1 MLRFRPSRSARVLL
15 VGLVGLG
22 LIGVP
27 TAAST
32 PSLEVQAGP
41 AVPSDPA
48 AGCAQM
54 TLDEMS
60 LAQRVGQL
68 FMVGIG
74 STLDGAERSLIRDAH
89 IGSVTFAARITAGRS
104 FVAAQTAAVRSLA
117 TAATTDGVGFLIAAN
132 QEGGTVQALAGSGFS
147 RIPSALA
154 QGKLD
159 LATHRER
166 AAAWGEELRAA
177 GVNVDL
183 APVGDIVPNAWK
195 AINQPIGR
203 LDREFGRGPSTVAGH
218 VGSFIAGMDAARVLT
233 AVKHFPG
240 LGRVAG
246 NTDFVAGVKD
256 TLTMRD
262 DRFLAPFRRA
272 VHDDVAF
279 VMISL
284 AEYTRLDAGR
294 LAAFSRPIITGI
306 LRGDLGFDGVVMSD
320 DLSAAAVRSI
330 KPGARAIRW
339 IKAGGDLIITTGL
352 ADTRTMAA
360 TLVAQAKAKPAFRGR
375 VDRAALRVL
384 RAKARLGL
392 LPCP

>member
-1 MLRFRPSRSARVLL
+1 
-15 VGLVGLG
+15 
-22 LIGVP
+22 
-27 TAAST
+27 
-32 PSLEVQAGP
+32 
-41 AVPSDPA
+41 
-48 AGCAQM
+48 
-54 TLDEMS
+54 
-60 LAQRVGQL
+60 
-68 FMVGIG
+68 
-74 STLDGAERSLIRDAH
+74 
-89 IGSVTFAARITAGRS
+89 
-104 FVAAQTAAVRSLA
+104 
-117 TAATTDGVGFLIAAN
+117 
-132 QEGGTVQALAGSGFS
+132 
-147 RIPSALA
+147 
-154 QGKLD
+154 
-159 LATHRER
+159 
-166 AAAWGEELRAA
+166 
-177 GVNVDL
+177 
-183 APVGDIVPNAWK
+183 
-195 AINQPIGR
+195 
-203 LDREFGRGPSTVAGH
+203 VAG
-218 VGSFIAGMDAARVLT
+218 A
-233 AVKHFPG
+233 
-240 LGRVAG
+240 
-246 NTDFVAGVKD
+246 KD
-256 TLTMRD
+256 TLTTRD

-339 IKAGGDLIITTGL
+339 IKAGGDLIITTAL